1 MIYLQNYR
9 NILIETQIFPPI
21 QTFASFI
28 PYAEVCIEGQEHFQ
42 KRSFRNRYRIG
53 STQGPLDLSIPLL
66 KGKNQQQNIQ
76 DVKISYASNWPLQHI
91 RAIQSSYG
99 KSAYFIYY
107 KDLIFELLLNKEAYL
122 FELNQKSLQLIAGL
136 IPINLN
142 LQVSKD
148 FIVPSDCTSLDLR
161 NKIQVQ
167 SSETLILPTYYQVF
181 SVKTGF
187 ISNLS
192 ILDLIFHQGP
202 EAIYYLQQ
210 ISELTVSLDS

>member
-1 MIYLQNYR
+1 
-9 NILIETQIFPPI
+9 
-21 QTFASFI
+21 
-28 PYAEVCIEGQEHFQ
+28 
-42 KRSFRNRYRIG
+42 
-53 STQGPLDLSIPLL
+53 LSIPLL
-66 KGKNQQQNIQ
+66 KGKNQQQNIK
-76 DVKISYASNWPLQHI
+76 DVKISYGCNWPLQHL

-107 KDLIFELLLNKEAYL
+107 KDLIFELLLKKEEFL
-122 FELNQKSLQLIAGL
+122 FDLNWNSLQLIAGL

-142 LQVSKD
+142 LQRSKNY
-148 FIVPSDCTSLDLR
+148 IVQSDHASLDLR
-161 NKIQVQ
+161 NQIQFL
-167 SSETLILPTYYQVF
+167 SSEPISLPSYYQVF

-210 ISELTVSLDS
+210 ISKISVSLDS

>member
-9 NILIETQIFPPI
+9 NILIETQIFPPLRTI
-21 QTFASFI
+21 ACFLQY
-28 PYAEVCIEGQEHFQ
+28 PEVNIEAHEHYQ

-53 STQGPLDLSIPLL
+53 STQGPLDLSIPLQ

-76 DVKISYASNWPLQHI
+76 EVKISYETNWSLQHI

-107 KDLIFELLLNKEAYL
+107 KDLIFELLSKKEDYL
-122 FELNQKSLQLIAGL
+122 FDLNWKSLQLIAQI
-136 IPINLN
+136 IPIKLK
-142 LQVSKD
+142 LEIS
-148 FIVPSDCTSLDLR
+148 SDYLEHSNNSCLDLR
-161 NKIQVQ
+161 NKIQIQ
-167 SSETLILPTYYQVF
+167 SDETIPLPAYYQVF

-210 ISELTVSLDS
+210 ISKLSVSLDS

>member
-1 MIYLQNYR
+1 MQNYP
-9 NILIETQIFPPI
+9 NILIESQIFPPI
-21 QTFASFI
+21 RAIAYFLQN
-28 PYAEVCIEGQEHFQ
+28 PNVCIEAHEHYQ
-42 KRSFRNRYRIG
+42 KRSHRNRYRIG

-76 DVKISYASNWPLQHI
+76 DVKISYGCNWPMQHL

-107 KDLIFELLLNKEAYL
+107 KDLIFELLLKKEDYL
-122 FELNQKSLQLIAGL
+122 FDLNWNSLQLIAGI
-136 IPINLN
+136 IPIDLN
-142 LQVSKD
+142 LHKSEHYLAKPDQAG
-148 FIVPSDCTSLDLR
+148 LDLR
-161 NKIQVQ
+161 NHFQFQTIDPV
-167 SSETLILPTYYQVF
+167 TLPSYYQVF
-181 SVKTGF
+181 AGKSGF

-210 ISELTVSLDS
+210 ISKLSVSLDS

>member
-1 MIYLQNYR
+1 MQNYP

-21 QTFASFI
+21 RAIAYFLQY
-28 PYAEVCIEGQEHFQ
+28 PNVCIEAHEHYQ
-42 KRSFRNRYRIG
+42 KRSYRNRYRIG

-66 KGKNQQQNIQ
+66 KGKNQQQNIK
-76 DVKISYASNWPLQHI
+76 DVKISYGCNWPLQHL

-107 KDLIFELLLNKEAYL
+107 KDLIFELLLKKEEFL
-122 FELNQKSLQLIAGL
+122 FDLNWNSLQLIAGL

-142 LQVSKD
+142 LQSSKNN
-148 FIVPSDCTSLDLR
+148 IVQSDHASLDLR
-161 NKIQVQ
+161 NQIQFL
-167 SSETLILPTYYQVF
+167 SSEPISLPSYYQVF
-181 SVKTGF
+181 TVKTGF

-210 ISELTVSLDS
+210 ISKISVSLDS